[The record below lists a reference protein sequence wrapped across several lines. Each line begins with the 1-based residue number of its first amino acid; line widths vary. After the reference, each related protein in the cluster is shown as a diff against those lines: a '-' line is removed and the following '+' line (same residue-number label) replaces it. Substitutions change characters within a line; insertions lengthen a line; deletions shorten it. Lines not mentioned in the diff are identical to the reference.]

1 MNFRAVLILILLC
14 LLQTVYTVISDETK
28 MSSQTQSAIKTSGQI
43 SIEKFLKVIRL
54 RLLLKS
60 IASKSHEYEKF
71 KRRTKNES
79 LIKIMKIFV
88 GLGKPRH
95 IFIGK

>member
-1 MNFRAVLILILLC
+1 MDFRAVFILILLY
-14 LLQTVYTVISDETK
+14 LQTVYTVTIDETK
-28 MSSQTQSAIKTSGQI
+28 MSSQTPSAIKTSGQI
-43 SIEKFLKVIRL
+43 SIESFLKVKRL
-54 RLLLKS
+54 RLLLKE
-60 IASKSHEYEKF
+60 IASKSQEDEKF
-71 KRRTKNES
+71 KRKTKNES